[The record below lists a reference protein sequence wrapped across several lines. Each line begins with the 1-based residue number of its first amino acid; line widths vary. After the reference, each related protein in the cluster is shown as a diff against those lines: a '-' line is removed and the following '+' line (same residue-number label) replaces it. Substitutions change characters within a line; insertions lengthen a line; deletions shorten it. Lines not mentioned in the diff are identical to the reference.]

1 MPHGIAVLATGSE
14 LLDGRVVDTN
24 SHFIAGRLSDLGLTL
39 KRVVTCGDD
48 IDTITRSLAFLADEA
63 SFIIVTG
70 GLGPTTDDLT
80 REALAAFAA
89 QKLIL
94 SDLALENLKS
104 YYAKKRRAFDPSN
117 TKQATFPER
126 ATVIPN
132 PHGTAAAFS
141 LELRPGVFAVAL
153 PGVPGEL
160 RALFESD
167 VLLLITAR
175 FKDAV
180 PRKERFFRLFGLPES
195 IVGARV
201 NAAALDSAITVS
213 YRAHFPEIHVVLKTP
228 GDDALLD
235 RAATLTRA
243 AIEPDYIVT
252 ERKELSLEGI
262 VQELLLKNSATVA
275 VAESCTGGMLGGLL
289 SRLPGSSKTFLG
301 GGITY
306 SNALKES
313 LLGVEPESLRTHG
326 AVSAVVATEMAN
338 GARSRFGSTY
348 ALSITGIAGPEGGSE
363 AKPVGTFFIGLSTP
377 NGTTAYHLF
386 FSSTRDWIR
395 TFAAHSALDI
405 LRRTVLGIP
414 VRSLA
419 LVTQ

>member
-14 LLDGRVVDTN
+14 LLDGRIADTN
-24 SHFIAGRLSDLGLTL
+24 SQFIAGRVSDLGLTV

-48 IDTITRSLAFLADEA
+48 IETITRSLAFLAEEA
-63 SFIIVTG
+63 SLIIVTG

-80 REALAAFAA
+80 REALAAYAGQQLVLNTAA
-89 QKLIL
+89 F
-94 SDLALENLKS
+94 ENLKR
-104 YYAKKRRAFDPSN
+104 YYERKRRAFDPSN
-117 TKQATFPER
+117 TKQATFPESAR
-126 ATVIPN
+126 VIPN

-160 RALFESD
+160 RALYDSD
-167 VLLLITAR
+167 VVPLIKELFR
-175 FKDAV
+175 DAV

-201 NAAALDSAITVS
+201 HGAALDPAISVS
-213 YRAHFPEIHVVLKTP
+213 YRAHFPEIHVVLKTAA
-228 GDDALLD
+228 DEALLD

-243 AIEPDYIVT
+243 AIEADYIVA
-252 ERKELSLEGI
+252 EHKETSLEGS
-262 VQELLLKNSATVA
+262 VHELLMARGATVS

-289 SRLPGSSKTFLG
+289 SRLPGSSKTFVG

-313 LLGVEPESLRTHG
+313 LLGVNIESLNAHG
-326 AVSAVVATEMAN
+326 AVSDVVATEMAR
-338 GARSRFGSTY
+338 GAQIRFNSTY
-348 ALSITGIAGPEGGSE
+348 ALSITGIAGPAGGTE
-363 AKPVGTFFIGLSTP
+363 AKPVGTFFVGLATP
-377 NGTTAYHLF
+377 EGVMAYHLF
-386 FSSTRDWIR
+386 FSSTREWIR
-395 TFAAHSALDI
+395 TFAAYSALDI
-405 LRRTVLGIP
+405 LRRTIAGLP

-419 LVTQ
+419 FVAQ